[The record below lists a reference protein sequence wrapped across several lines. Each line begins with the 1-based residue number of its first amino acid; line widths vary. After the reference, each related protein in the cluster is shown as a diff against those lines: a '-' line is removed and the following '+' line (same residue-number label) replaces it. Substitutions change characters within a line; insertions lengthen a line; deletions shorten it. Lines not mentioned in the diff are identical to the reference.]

1 MRLLTF
7 LQLAENRKEL
17 TFDAIQKEMNMPVD
31 DIESFIIE
39 GKEF

>member
-7 LQLAENRKEL
+7 FQIAENRKEL
-17 TFDAIQKEMNMPVD
+17 TFDSIENEMQISSD

-39 GKEF
+39 GT